1 MPTMIVIGFRDGLDE
16 ALRRR
21 GLEPFYIVQTPVNPP
36 EGRGFTYVTDM
47 ENAQEILRAVLAAR
61 LDDIAGVLTVHEMGV
76 FGAAY
81 LRQQLNL
88 PGNTDSRTTLYFRDK
103 YLQKSK
109 LPPHIRRAR
118 CRYVSVGTSFKDL
131 ADDLGEIFVVK
142 PATGAGAL
150 RTAIV
155 RSPEEYERALTLF
168 TGQSDVEVV
177 AESFV
182 DAPEVYMDGV
192 WRNGDLKWSSMSRNH
207 TSPLSAVQGGV
218 LAAHILDR
226 RRRPT
231 LFQQA
236 ETLARQALAGLD
248 APDCVFHL
256 EAFTEDAGLTFGE
269 CAIRLP
275 GALSPQVNKL
285 TFGVDLFDVE
295 IGLALGEEPTEPFSS
310 GDPDRFY
317 GYILLRRPK
326 SGSLTQ
332 QDFERNFRFDEIQYS
347 SSPDTPVGPYG
358 RVGQAVVS
366 DQDELKLQQT
376 IEEIMRFNA
385 AGGGYAQSPGES

>member
-1 MPTMIVIGFRDGLDE
+1 MPTMIVIGYRDGLDE
-16 ALRRR
+16 ALQRR
-21 GLEPFYIVQTPVNPP
+21 GLDPFYIVQPPARPP

-47 ENAQEILRAVLAAR
+47 ENAQELLRAALSAH
-61 LDDIAGVLTVHEMGV
+61 LDDTAGVLTVHEMGV

-88 PGNTDSRTTLYFRDK
+88 PGNTDSKTTLHFRDK
-103 YLQKSK
+103 FLQKSK
-109 LPPHIRRAR
+109 LPPHVKRAR
-118 CRYVSVGTSFKDL
+118 CRYVPVGTSFKDL
-131 ADDLGEIFVVK
+131 ADDLGNVFVVK

-168 TGQSDVEVV
+168 TWQSDVEVV

-182 DAPEVYMDGV
+182 DASEVYIDGI
-192 WRNGDLKWSSMSRNH
+192 WQNGGLQWSSMSRNH
-207 TSPLSAVQGGV
+207 ISPLSAVQGGV

-226 RRRPT
+226 RRCPT

-236 ETLARQALAGLD
+236 ETLAGQALASLG

-295 IGLALGEEPTEPFSS
+295 ISLALGEEPTGPLNS
-310 GDPDRFY
+310 GAPDRFY
-317 GYILLRRPK
+317 GYILLRRPRN
-326 SGSLTQ
+326 GSLTQ
-332 QDFERNFRFDEIQYS
+332 QDFERAFRFDEIQYS

-358 RVGQAVVS
+358 RVGQAIVS
-366 DQDELKLQQT
+366 DQDELRLQRT
-376 IEEIMRFNA
+376 IEEIVRFNES
-385 AGGGYAQSPGES
+385 GGGYAQSPGQS

>member
-21 GLEPFYIVQTPVNPP
+21 GLEPFYIVQPPVKPP
-36 EGRGFTYVTDM
+36 EGRGFTYVSDM
-47 ENAQEILRAVLAAR
+47 ENAQEISRAVLAAQ
-61 LDDIAGVLTVHEMGV
+61 LDGIAGVLTVHEMGV

-88 PGNTDSRTTLYFRDK
+88 PGNTDSQTTLYFRDK
-103 YLQKSK
+103 YLQKSR

-118 CRYVSVGTSFKDL
+118 CRHVSVGTSFKDL
-131 ADDLGEIFVVK
+131 ADDLGEVFVVK

-155 RSPEEYERALTLF
+155 RSPEEYERALTPF

-236 ETLARQALAGLD
+236 ETLARQALACLD

-295 IGLALGEEPTEPFSS
+295 IGLALGEEPTEPLNS

-347 SSPDTPVGPYG
+347 SSPDTPLGPYG
-358 RVGQAVVS
+358 RVGQAIVS
-366 DQDELKLQQT
+366 DQNELKLQQT
-376 IEEIMRFNA
+376 IEEIVLFNA